1 MSIAFTKMH
10 GLGNDF
16 VVFETHDPKNLP
28 SAAQWRALADRHT
41 GIGFDQALV
50 LTPPRDASTATYYR
64 IFNADGGEVEQCGN
78 GARCVAEWLR
88 LEGRAPAG
96 ELRLQCAGGFVAAR
110 FDAPGTVSVDMGVP
124 SFDPATL
131 PFDATRAR
139 RVPDGYALEVAG
151 KEIHFGAVS
160 MGNPHIVVRVPSVD
174 TAPVAT
180 DGAALE
186 RHVAFPRRVNV
197 GFLEV
202 VDRGHGRLR
211 VFERG
216 VGETQAC
223 GTGAC
228 AAMAIGRAAGLF
240 DAEVSLQ
247 LPGGSLRLRWAGP
260 GQNLWMT
267 GSAAVAFRGEL
278 PRWSE

>member
-151 KEIHFGAVS
+151 KKIHFGAVS

-228 AAMAIGRAAGLF
+228 AAMAIGRAADLF
-240 DAEVSLQ
+240 DADVSLQ

-267 GSAAVAFRGEL
+267 GPAAVAFRGEL

>member
-139 RVPDGYALEVAG
+139 IVPDGYALEVAG

>member
-1 MSIAFTKMH
+1 MTIAFTKMH

-16 VVFETHDPKNLP
+16 VVFETRDEMNLP

-50 LTPPRDASTATYYR
+50 LTPAQDARTATYYR
-64 IFNADGGEVEQCGN
+64 IFNADGSEVEQCGN

-88 LEGRAPAG
+88 LEGRAPSG
-96 ELRLQCAGGFVAAR
+96 ELHMQCAGGVVAAR
-110 FDAPGTVSVDMGVP
+110 FEAPGMVSVDMGVP
-124 SFDPATL
+124 VFDPTAL
-131 PFDATRAR
+131 PFDTTRAR
-139 RVPDGYALEVAG
+139 VVSDGYSLDVAG

-160 MGNPHIVVRVPSVD
+160 MGNPHIVIRVPSVA
-174 TAPVAT
+174 TARVAT

-186 RHVAFPRRVNV
+186 RHAAFPRRVNV
-197 GFLEV
+197 GFLEI
-202 VDRGHGRLR
+202 VDRQHGRLR

-228 AAMAIGRAAGLF
+228 AAMAIGRAADLF
-240 DAEVSLQ
+240 DAEVTLQ
-247 LPGGSLRLRWAGP
+247 LPGGALNLRWAGP

-267 GSAAVAFRGEL
+267 GPAAVAFRGEL